1 MSYTKTKTRALAI
14 SVAVFAVVLQ
24 VLWFG
29 MAQAQS
35 PTPDV
40 NLPTVNQID
49 LTEETAANA
58 MFAFR
63 DFKKKYGDAAPPDS
77 DAQAYVRAM
86 LASSDMQATARR
98 YGFADTNDWYQTL
111 FSFVMAHAVATEGNY
126 EQMKKSMAAI
136 RNNPDL
142 PDEVKKQVAA
152 SLGGLLP
159 PEGNIKVARS
169 MAANPDYAA
178 MIAEFK

>member
-1 MSYTKTKTRALAI
+1 MSHTITNTRAFAI
-14 SVAVFAVVLQ
+14 SVTVVAAVLQ
-24 VLWFG
+24 VLWLG
-29 MAQAQS
+29 TTQAQS
-35 PTPDV
+35 PAPDV
-40 NLPTVNQID
+40 NLPTVNQVD
-49 LTEETAANA
+49 LTEEMAKNA
-58 MFAFR
+58 MLAFR
-63 DFKKKYGDAAPPDS
+63 DFKNKYGDAAPPDS
-77 DAQAYVRAM
+77 DAQAYVRTM
-86 LASSDMQATARR
+86 LASSDMQATARE

-142 PDEVKKQVAA
+142 PEEVKKQVAA